1 MGDLFPASPKSDVVS
16 CTRRARSSYSMKER
30 DTKSKKDAC
39 TGCFDA
45 IQPRQP
51 HFKAPCG
58 HMYCKDCGV
67 RFVTSYTSEE
77 PLFDVVISPSL
88 RTKYDPSYL
97 QLNSM
102 RYCKGTK
109 NIGRLCE
116 GGFIAPILP
125 ANSLSR
131 LGRWHYV
138 CSSLGRSSV
147 PAVRRGSAPNVGNLR
162 IKGANAMVRESI
174 PSNLK
179 RW

>member
-1 MGDLFPASPKSDVVS
+1 MQYNPGSRISRRLVVTCIVKTVVS
-16 CTRRARSSYSMKER
+16 DSSPLTLLKNL
-30 DTKSKKDAC
+30 
-39 TGCFDA
+39 
-45 IQPRQP
+45 
-51 HFKAPCG
+51 
-58 HMYCKDCGV
+58 
-67 RFVTSYTSEE
+67 YT
-77 PLFDVVISPSL
+77 LFDVVISPSL
-88 RTKYDPSYL
+88 RTKYDASYL
-97 QLNSM
+97 QFNSM